1 MINVDEEALICDLA
15 ETYQI
20 YDYKQLPLTTAAV
33 FSCGLRSDSRIKMRL
48 SGQEVSPETLLLAG
62 VSDKLSY
69 LLWLKTKDG
78 QKGRNKPD
86 SILESLTKTKDISK
100 KKNEIVFDSG
110 KEFEREREK
119 LLQGIKGGGK

>member
-20 YDYKQLPLTTAAV
+20 YDYKQLPLTTVAV

-62 VSDKLSY
+62 ISDKLSY